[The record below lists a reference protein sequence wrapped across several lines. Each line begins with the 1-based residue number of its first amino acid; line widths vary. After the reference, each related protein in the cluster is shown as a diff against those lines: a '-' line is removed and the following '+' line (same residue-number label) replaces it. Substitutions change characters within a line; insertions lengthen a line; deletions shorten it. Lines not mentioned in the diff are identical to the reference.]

1 MSEADEL
8 LADVQALRRKARA
21 DRHAYWLPL
30 LFFGVAIAA
39 SAPLYVQHIVFS
51 TDLIQAD
58 DLYEMTTDRRLNMYW
73 STVLLVGALVTAWW
87 YRRQGSRTGIEG
99 RVGPPLVAATLFLIA
114 YTVLGSLPSVASA
127 LWPLWFRDYSALLV
141 IAVGLVALAWQER
154 SRGLWVVA
162 ALFCGAAVLALV
174 PDLVTNLSPG
184 FGGPAD
190 AYRYEQLPAL
200 VLPALVL
207 LTGGL
212 VAGLRSRR

>member
-8 LADVQALRRKARA
+8 LADVHALRRRARA

-39 SAPLYVQHIVFS
+39 SAPLYVQHIIPMS
-51 TDLIQAD
+51 G
-58 DLYEMTTDRRLNMYW
+58 DLYQVSADPRLPVYW
-73 STVLLVGALVTAWW
+73 STVQLVGALLTVWW
-87 YRRQGSRTGIEG
+87 YRREGARIGIEG
-99 RVGPPLVAATLFLIA
+99 RVGPPLVAAALFLIVT
-114 YTVLGSLPSVASA
+114 TVLGLLPGAA
-127 LWPLWFRDYSALLV
+127 DILWPLWVGNHGSLLV
-141 IAVGLVALAWQER
+141 IAVGLIALAGQER

-162 ALFCGAAVLALV
+162 VAFLGAAVLAV
-174 PDLVTNLSPG
+174 WPNVIDNLGLPVIG
-184 FGGPAD
+184 DPL
-190 AYRYEQLPAL
+190 RYEQLPAL